1 MGVPGLT
8 PVRLPIAESCFVIL
22 INKGVFMRGQAQRLI
37 MQLMKRTS
45 QACNVA
51 VVSARTE
58 GALMGLLAKQ
68 RTLLKTQDREDC
80 GPDTRCARAEKG
92 F

>member
-1 MGVPGLT
+1 MGVPGLL
-8 PVRLPIAESCFVIL
+8 RLPIAESCFVIH

-37 MQLMKRTS
+37 MQLMKQTS

-58 GALMGLLAKQ
+58 GALMGLLAQ
-68 RTLLKTQDREDC
+68 QRRTLLKTQDREDC
-80 GPDTRCARAEKG
+80 GPDARCARAEKG